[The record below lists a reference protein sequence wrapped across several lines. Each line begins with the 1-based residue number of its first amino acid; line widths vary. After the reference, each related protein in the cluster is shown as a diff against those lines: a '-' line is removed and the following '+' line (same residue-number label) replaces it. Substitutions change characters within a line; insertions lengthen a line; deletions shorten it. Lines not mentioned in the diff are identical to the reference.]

1 MKNLAIV
8 TLWVG
13 ITILTAP
20 ATIAAD
26 LALKAGLNLV
36 SLTKVPASGL
46 TSYGLLDVFGPNLLA
61 VSRINAS
68 LQHVE
73 TTTFQDG
80 AAGAEFPMSIDQ
92 AYFVEMAADSDIELS
107 GIQTSITVDLEA
119 GVNLIGLNPVSS
131 SFHAFDLLKLIGPPG
146 TVASVQRFDKKSG
159 RYLTAMQTTEQ
170 LAGDNFKIEVGEGY
184 LVSVLQSVSGIKAP
198 VGFIL
203 RASENFQI
211 TREVLSNG
219 GGASQSDNFNL
230 QSVIGQASPVG
241 VTASSSF
248 QLKGGFLTV
257 PTAP

>member
-92 AYFVEMAADSDIELS
+92 AYFVEMAAESDIEL
-107 GIQTSITVDLEA
+107 
-119 GVNLIGLNPVSS
+119 
-131 SFHAFDLLKLIGPPG
+131 
-146 TVASVQRFDKKSG
+146 
-159 RYLTAMQTTEQ
+159 RYT
-170 LAGDNFKIEVGEGY
+170 GEY
-184 LVSVLQSVSGIKAP
+184 Y
-198 VGFIL
+198 
-203 RASENFQI
+203 
-211 TREVLSNG
+211 
-219 GGASQSDNFNL
+219 
-230 QSVIGQASPVG
+230 
-241 VTASSSF
+241 
-248 QLKGGFLTV
+248 GGFGTRGEFDWFKPCLTKFSCLRSS
-257 PTAP
+257 